1 MSNGYAHAML
11 GRTGRRPG
19 AGGSREE
26 IASAA
31 RRLFAD
37 RGCDAVTIRAIA
49 TEAGVDPA
57 LVHHFYGTKQRL
69 FDTIMELPIDTD
81 EVMRTVLGP
90 GVDGLGERLA
100 RFVLTRLRTAE
111 TGDAVVGVLRT
122 AAAQPEAA
130 AALREA
136 YERRLFAPLT
146 RELDVDQPLL
156 RAALC
161 SSQLLG
167 IALAEHVL
175 GFAPLVGASTDELVA
190 IYGPVLQRYL
200 TGPLP

>member
-1 MSNGYAHAML
+1 MSSGYADAVL

-26 IASAA
+26 IAAAA
-31 RRLFAD
+31 RRLFAG
-37 RGCDAVTIRAIA
+37 RGFDAVTIRAIA

-69 FDTIMELPIDTD
+69 FDTIMELPIDAD

-111 TGDAVVGVLRT
+111 SGDAVVGVLRT

-146 RELDVDQPLL
+146 RELEVDQPLL